1 MKNQGP
7 PELESAPESADY
19 RELLRDLTAA
29 LTPLQMLHRQA
40 IEALAPSV
48 REILENGSRDTR
60 LIEYTLDHLL
70 DHACI
75 PQGLATFKS
84 VCRHYWPINPQAT
97 ASYISAYR
105 EMWDSE
111 PQSHR
116 EAGLE

>member
-29 LTPLQMLHRQA
+29 LTPLQMLHQQA

-48 REILENGSRDTR
+48 REILDNGSRDTR
-60 LIEYTLDHLL
+60 LIEHTLDRLL
-70 DHACI
+70 ARTCI

-97 ASYISAYR
+97 TSYISAYR

-111 PQSHR
+111 PHNRR